1 MFATVVRS
9 EEIKFFEG
17 DRRRG
22 NSSEHR
28 SMRRLWANR
37 NILQSSHL
45 RFSYANVTGNKCH
58 SWCNKW
64 KDGAI
69 DLGYSREEDMIKYI
83 KIAVSRCSK
92 ERDAEKE
99 REREEDF
106 CLIIE
111 IRSCRNENEGK
122 TRLVCLFR

>member
-1 MFATVVRS
+1 MEGQCDRSWLFA
-9 EEIKFFEG
+9 
-17 DRRRG
+17 RG
-22 NSSEHR
+22 
-28 SMRRLWANR
+28 
-37 NILQSSHL
+37 
-45 RFSYANVTGNKCH
+45 
-58 SWCNKW
+58 
-64 KDGAI
+64 
-69 DLGYSREEDMIKYI
+69 GYDKIYI
-83 KIAVSRCSK
+83 KIAVPRRSK

>member
-1 MFATVVRS
+1 MFAAVVRS

-58 SWCNKW
+58 SRCNKW

-83 KIAVSRCSK
+83 KIAVSRRSK

-99 REREEDF
+99 RETERKIF
-106 CLIIE
+106 
-111 IRSCRNENEGK
+111 
-122 TRLVCLFR
+122 V